1 MTGGPQERGQR
12 AGTEN
17 VAGIVAFAEAA
28 RLARRDLAVAAAH
41 CARLVDRLWSGLR
54 ASMPGVQL
62 NSPAAPPRL
71 PNTLNLT
78 FPGCSGDSLVV
89 LLDLAGIAVS
99 AGSACAAGAAEPS
112 HVLAAMGRDRETAR
126 SGLRLSVGPATTDA
140 DIDRVL
146 AVLPDL
152 VAQVRGGAAA

>member
-1 MTGGPQERGQR
+1 RR
-12 AGTEN
+12 AGSEN
-17 VAGIVAFAEAA
+17 VAGIVGFGGAA
-28 RLARRDLAVAAAH
+28 RLAGRDLAVAGAR

-54 ASMPGVQL
+54 ARVPGVQL
-62 NSPAAPPRL
+62 NGPAAPPRL

-112 HVLAAMGRDRETAR
+112 HVLVAMGRDPETAR
-126 SGLRLSVGPATTDA
+126 SGL
-140 DIDRVL
+140 
-146 AVLPDL
+146 
-152 VAQVRGGAAA
+152 